1 MMERLEHALGGKRL
15 WILLGAASA
24 VWIAF
29 TATMTVLR
37 YRLNFSPAYDFGIFS
52 QMYYYLDKC
61 LEPLSSCGRD
71 GLLAHFAVLLSPIF
85 DALLPGC

>member
-29 TATMTVLR
+29 TATMTVLP
-37 YRLNFSPAYDFGIFS
+37 YRLNFSRSTI
-52 QMYYYLDKC
+52 
-61 LEPLSSCGRD
+61 LEFFPRCITTWTN
-71 GLLAHFAVLLSPIF
+71 A
-85 DALLPGC
+85 